1 MIFEVKLAST
11 KVSNDVST
19 THCDAEFTK
28 PRDAES
34 TKLCDAE
41 FTTPRDAC
49 DAESTKPRDACDAES
64 TKPCDACDAE
74 STTPRDA
81 CDAESTELLSAE
93 PAKYLEAESTKRFE
107 STQEEECLACSMYL
121 EATKLS
127 KAVPTKPNANTYF
140 LLALEELRVAK
151 QACKTQSSLRDLRE
165 TTKY

>member
-41 FTTPRDAC
+41 FTT
-49 DAESTKPRDACDAES
+49 PRDACDAES